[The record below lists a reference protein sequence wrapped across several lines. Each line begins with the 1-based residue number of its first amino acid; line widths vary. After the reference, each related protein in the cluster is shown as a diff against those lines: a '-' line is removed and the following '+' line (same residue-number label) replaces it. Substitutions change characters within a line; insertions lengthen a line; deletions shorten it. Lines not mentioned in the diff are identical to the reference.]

1 MSLVR
6 DAYDRGR
13 EAAYRGQ
20 QRVSP
25 FYNARV
31 IIAKRRVD
39 ITPML
44 DTFWLAGFDGE
55 PYPEKLEE
63 SNHGQVAAKS
73 DGENGEVR
81 HQGVV

>member
-6 DAYDRGR
+6 DAYERGKD
-13 EAAYRGQ
+13 AAHYGF

-25 FYNARV
+25 FYNDRV
-31 IIAKRRVD
+31 VIGGKRVD

-55 PYPEKLEE
+55 AYPDTPEV
-63 SNHGQVAAKS
+63 NAA
-73 DGENGEVR
+73 N
-81 HQGVV
+81 